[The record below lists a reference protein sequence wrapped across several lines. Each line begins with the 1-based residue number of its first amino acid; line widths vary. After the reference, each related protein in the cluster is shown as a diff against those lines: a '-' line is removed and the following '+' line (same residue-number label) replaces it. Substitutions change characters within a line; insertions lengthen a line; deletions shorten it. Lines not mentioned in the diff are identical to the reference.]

1 MIIIVSSTYSKGFR
15 FYFPSTHLLKFSSLF
30 ERNLHWKWFQYQIV
44 FQETPL
50 FMFPLYEL
58 WIGAAFL
65 FKYLRLKICIYNR
78 KQLCIHQYAA
88 SNTEWRWWGNCKI
101 YIFRVLLFGSNF
113 EFCVQSCWIIKQT
126 KVPMALVQW
135 LATFTSR
142 LVIATSFS
150 HIFPTILQFTKSPC
164 LSVSS
169 KVIMGNEDYT
179 LTSQS
184 VLKGYIIIMT
194 WS

>member
-1 MIIIVSSTYSKGFR
+1 MISISNCISWNTPFRVSFV
-15 FYFPSTHLLKFSSLF
+15 
-30 ERNLHWKWFQYQIV
+30 WA
-44 FQETPL
+44 
-50 FMFPLYEL
+50 EL
-58 WIGAAFL
+58 GIGAAFL
-65 FKYLRLKICIYNR
+65 FKYLCLKICIYNR

-88 SNTEWRWWGNCKI
+88 SNTEWRWWGNCKKYFFTI
-101 YIFRVLLFGSNF
+101 CFGSKF
-113 EFCVQSCWIIKQT
+113 WILCTKLLNWIVKQT
-126 KVPMALVQW
+126 QVPMALVHW

-179 LTSQS
+179 LTRHS
-184 VLKGYIIIMT
+184 VLKGYDDDDDMV
-194 WS
+194 